1 MKGAKKHKVKKA
13 IKSKTESNESC
24 IDFVYIDQNTSKN
37 VLMMYILTIL
47 SLSKV
52 RPVWEG
58 PFNSEVLGKMLFF
71 IKNWLI
77 KKLIKSVDF
86 HDNKKTWVV
95 EFPPPPSRSYTF
107 LRHLQNNFQEI
118 VIS

>member
-1 MKGAKKHKVKKA
+1 MRISELSKKAAFKGSKKAQGKKA
-13 IKSKTESNESC
+13 IKSKTESYESC
-24 IDFVYIDQNTSKN
+24 IDFIHFYQNTSKN

-71 IKNWLI
+71 L
-77 KKLIKSVDF
+77 
-86 HDNKKTWVV
+86 
-95 EFPPPPSRSYTF
+95 SR
-107 LRHLQNNFQEI
+107 I
-118 VIS
+118 G